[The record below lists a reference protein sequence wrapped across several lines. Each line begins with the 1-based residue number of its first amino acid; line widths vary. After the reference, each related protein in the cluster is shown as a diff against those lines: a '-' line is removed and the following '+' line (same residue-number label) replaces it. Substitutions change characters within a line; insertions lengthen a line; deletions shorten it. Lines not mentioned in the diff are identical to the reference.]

1 MAKSVLKL
9 AVDTGQWDA
18 GLKKAKSALDN
29 FTQSQG
35 GLQQALAKDSDSMQK
50 FVRMMGQ
57 TESTAK
63 TAKGQMND
71 YKSTIEQLTMQYN
84 RMSDAQKKTIGQ
96 DYLQSIDQ
104 LKQKYKAVK
113 QDLASI
119 NKDLGDMKTAG
130 LDFNSVLGQLG
141 NNFGISS
148 ELLGTLTTG
157 TVAYTAAIT
166 AGAAAVAYAAKEWAN
181 YNSELAKQQQ
191 ITGVTTGLKGGDADN
206 MTAAVRALARTYD
219 VDFRQGINAANTLMS
234 QFGAT
239 GDEAIQ
245 LLKDG
250 MQGMIQGDG
259 GKLLSMIQQYA
270 PAFRDAGVSAS
281 QLIAVIQNSEGGIF
295 TDQNMNAIVM
305 GIKNIRLMTNATSDA
320 LAQLGIDGQKMS
332 QDLTNGTITVFDAL
346 KQVAEAIDTVGSGSK
361 AAGEVMQ
368 TVFGRQGAMSG
379 TKLGEAIATLNL
391 NLEETKTQTGEV
403 GESLARLNEQTERFE
418 QTLMETAGFDGW
430 DTMSND
436 IKTGVLISLNE
447 TLESVRE
454 ILSQLGGIAAIDLNA
469 TGMAKFFTDLATEA
483 ANTIFPLLRV
493 SEILVA
499 IKKGIDELW
508 GNPVGNSGGSGQ
520 SVYGSWGH
528 MMEVGNSGGDFEYS
542 TGDVTVTAMR
552 PTPTTKPR
560 GGGSG
565 SRRAGTAATVF
576 EDGSIA
582 AQEQEVQKLR
592 KLWREAGDEGIKNGY
607 LAQLIEAENVLKRMN
622 EQATLQRERA
632 EGKLLE
638 TKPVGD
644 IGMLDVTG
652 NGVGGVDVL
661 GDLKKGAIDLRTPL
675 EALEEELQRL
685 IEKQQQFGGISAE
698 TWQSYQSE
706 IDDAQN
712 KINTFQGKT
721 KKGAEDSKQSWRQ
734 AAQAVTTVG
743 GALQQIDDPAAKIL
757 GIVGQAIAQVAL
769 GFAQANAN
777 TGKEGN
783 IWNWIAATAAGLVT
797 MVTTISQIHA
807 ATGYAQ
813 GGIVKG
819 NSYSGDNV
827 LGQVGDGGELV
838 GLNAGEVVLTR
849 AMQGNLASQLQ
860 GSGLGTM
867 QLSASVKGEQLILAI
882 NNTGK
887 RTGMGEMVFWR

>member
-1 MAKSVLKL
+1 MAKSVLEL
-9 AVDTGQWDA
+9 AVGTGQWDA

-35 GLQQALAKDSDSMQK
+35 GLKQALAKNSDSIQK

-71 YKSTIEQLTMQYN
+71 YKSIIEQLTMQYN

-104 LKQKYKAVK
+104 LKQKYKAAK
-113 QDLASI
+113 QDLASV
-119 NKDLGDMKTAG
+119 NAELGETKTAG
-130 LDFNSVLGQLG
+130 IDLNSVLGQLG
-141 NNFGISS
+141 SQLGLNGQ
-148 ELLGTLTTG
+148 LLGVLTTG
-157 TVAYTAAIT
+157 TLGYTAAIT

-181 YNSELAKQQQ
+181 YNMELTRQQQ
-191 ITGVTTGLKGGDADN
+191 ITSVTTGLSGGDAEQ
-206 MTAAVRALARTYD
+206 MTVMVRALARTYD
-219 VDFRQGINAANTLMS
+219 IDFRQGIDAANTLMS
-234 QFGAT
+234 QFGVT

-245 LLKDG
+245 LLRDG

-259 GKLLSMIQQYA
+259 PKLLQMIQQYA

-305 GIKNIRLMTNATSDA
+305 GIKNIRLMTKATSDA

-332 QDLTNGTITVFDAL
+332 QDLSDGTITIFDAL
-346 KQVAEAIDTVGSGSK
+346 KQVAGAIESTNSSSQEAGQ
-361 AAGEVMQ
+361 VMQ
-368 TVFGRQGAMSG
+368 QVFGRQGAMAG

-391 NLEETKTQTGEV
+391 NLEETKQQTGEL
-403 GESLARLNEQTERFE
+403 GERLDGLVDINKRLEQSINDAFGTDAVSELSTKIETDLKTALIGVVKLTDVVITGWKDWGLMFDMLAEKYPVLYNIADA
-418 QTLMETAGFDGW
+418 MATAGQVAFATILPV
-430 DTMSND
+430 TMLYEALKNIADLD
-436 IKTGVLISLNE
+436 I
-447 TLESVRE
+447 
-454 ILSQLGGIAAIDLNA
+454 
-469 TGMAKFFTDLATEA
+469 
-483 ANTIFPLLRV
+483 
-493 SEILVA
+493 
-499 IKKGIDELW
+499 
-508 GNPVGNSGGSGQ
+508 GQ
-520 SVYGSWGH
+520 SSG
-528 MMEVGNSGGDFEYS
+528 EGGDGKVVIPGIH
-542 TGDVTVTAMR
+542 TGNEMITKPIK
-552 PTPTTKPR
+552 PTLPTTPR
-560 GGGSG
+560 GKSG
-565 SRRAGTAATVF
+565 SRTTAATVYG
-576 EDGSIA
+576 DGSIA

-622 EQATLQRERA
+622 EEATLQRERA
-632 EGKLLE
+632 QGKLLE

-644 IGMLDVTG
+644 IGMIDVTG
-652 NGVGGVDVL
+652 NGVGGVDVFA
-661 GDLKKGAIDLRTPL
+661 DLKKGAIDLRTPL

-698 TWQSYQSE
+698 TWQSCQAE
-706 IDDAQN
+706 IDATKE

-734 AAQAVTTVG
+734 AAQAVTSVG

-783 IWNWIAATAAGLVT
+783 IWYWIAATAAGLVT

-827 LGQVGDGGELV
+827 LGQVGDNGELV

-860 GSGLGTM
+860 GGGLGNI